1 MRKMWALALSLV
13 VAVVSTA
20 SLAVFT
26 GQKTKPEPT
35 VPVVVFATAVG
46 DRETIQGDQIK
57 VVHYPASLAPE
68 GAVSDPNQVI
78 GKVPKY
84 PSVQGQVVLSP
95 LLLDDKLKNGIRA
108 GMVEVGVPVNL
119 ITSSGVLKVGDVV
132 DVAVAPS
139 GGLGGQKPT
148 EARILYQGLRVMALK
163 NQQGQDVQAIKKDD
177 TLATAAPGDSIPAV
191 ATLEATPEQA
201 KDLFLST
208 QQGPIALF
216 VDPWIDPTNKE
227 ATKR

>member
-13 VAVVSTA
+13 VAVASTA
-20 SLAVFT
+20 SLAIFT

-35 VPVVVFATAVG
+35 VPVVVFSAAVG
-46 DRETIQGDQIK
+46 DREPIQESQVK
-57 VVHYPASLAPE
+57 VVHYPVSLAPE
-68 GAVSDPNQVI
+68 GAVSDSDQVI

-84 PSVQGQVVLSP
+84 PSVQGQVVFSP
-95 LLLDDKLKNGIRA
+95 LLRDDKLKNGIRT

-119 ITSSGVLKVGDVV
+119 ITSSGILKVGDAV
-132 DVAVAPS
+132 DVAVASS

-177 TLATAAPGDSIPAV
+177 TLGSAAPVDSIPAV
-191 ATLEATPEQA
+191 ATLEVTPEQA
-201 KDLFLST
+201 KDLFLSS

-216 VDPWIDPTNKE
+216 VNPWVDQTKE
-227 ATKR
+227 